1 MKIAPAQAESFCQK
15 PPVNVQAILV
25 YGVND
30 GLVRTRAES
39 CVGTVLED
47 TRDPFR
53 FAEFDAQKLRSDPA
67 LFHDETRALSLIGG
81 RRVVRVRRAT
91 DQVSD
96 LLGTFMEQAVDSV
109 LVVVDAGSLGPR
121 SSLRKLFEGNVNA
134 AAIACYEDSDS
145 EIEQFLRRYCQE
157 KGIEIDTDACRW
169 LISHVGRD
177 RKQIETAFNK
187 VVLYATSDRSN
198 EEVRITL
205 DIVQTCVDDAASASL
220 DTLIH
225 AVLRGRNEMVDQLLH
240 HVFRE
245 GVAPIGV
252 LRAMSRHLRRLDL
265 ATSLLSDGGEVGNI
279 IRSLRPPL
287 FGPAQAEFRAQ
298 LNQWQSDRVRA
309 ALELVTDA
317 EIKCKNARLPAA
329 VICSRAL
336 MRISFAARRS

>member
-15 PPVNVQAILV
+15 PPVNVQAILI
-25 YGVND
+25 YGFND

-67 LFHDETRALSLIGG
+67 LFHDETSALSLIGG

-96 LLGTFMEQAVDSV
+96 LLGTFLEQAVDSV

-157 KGIEIDTDACRW
+157 KSRMSDAT
-169 LISHVGRD
+169 G
-177 RKQIETAFNK
+177 NK
-187 VVLYATSDRSN
+187 S
-198 EEVRITL
+198 
-205 DIVQTCVDDAASASL
+205 
-220 DTLIH
+220 
-225 AVLRGRNEMVDQLLH
+225 
-240 HVFRE
+240 
-245 GVAPIGV
+245 
-252 LRAMSRHLRRLDL
+252 
-265 ATSLLSDGGEVGNI
+265 
-279 IRSLRPPL
+279 
-287 FGPAQAEFRAQ
+287 
-298 LNQWQSDRVRA
+298 
-309 ALELVTDA
+309 
-317 EIKCKNARLPAA
+317 K
-329 VICSRAL
+329 
-336 MRISFAARRS
+336 RRSTKSSFTPHQIGPMRKYESRSILCGPVSTMLRLQASIPLSMRYCADEMRWWINRSTTYFGRVSHPLEFCGQCRATLGG